1 MTVPREHE
9 RLLSIDELALTV
21 GASRARVARLVALG
35 IVDPVEPDSASFTAG
50 TAIRLR
56 RMFRLHRDVGV
67 NIVGAAIILDLIDR
81 LERTESK
88 LVPLRRSI

>member
-9 RLLSIDELALTV
+9 RLLSIDELALAA

-67 NIVGAAIILDLIDR
+67 NIVGAAIILDLMDR
-81 LERTESK
+81 LERTESR
-88 LVPLRRSI
+88 LVPLRRRI